1 MNPHILCAEE
11 LKKKWFQI
19 IWEIAKTSLPLFFL
33 LPILTIV
40 FMEYIIVQYQI
51 MHEFNVYNKEEQ
63 KQVLLSIKL
72 LQQLDVPL

>member
-1 MNPHILCAEE
+1 
-11 LKKKWFQI
+11 
-19 IWEIAKTSLPLFFL
+19 
-33 LPILTIV
+33 
-40 FMEYIIVQYQI
+40 MEYIIVQYQI

>member
-1 MNPHILCAEE
+1 
-11 LKKKWFQI
+11 
-19 IWEIAKTSLPLFFL
+19 
-33 LPILTIV
+33 
-40 FMEYIIVQYQI
+40 